1 MNQQQQ
7 EESQATADPADKL
20 VVDVGLSG
28 LLGQLRRKALCQGF
42 DFTLMV
48 VGEAGLG
55 KSTLVN
61 SMFFTDL
68 MRRDVGQVTERTEK
82 TVRVETQQVR
92 LEEGGVKLNLTVV
105 DTPGFGDLLDNT
117 DCWVSII
124 NYLETQFNKFLEAE
138 SRVSRVA
145 GPDSRVDACLYF
157 IAPTGHGLRQVDLE
171 FLRKLHDKVGLQVF

>member
-1 MNQQQQ
+1 
-7 EESQATADPADKL
+7 
-20 VVDVGLSG
+20 
-28 LLGQLRRKALCQGF
+28 
-42 DFTLMV
+42 
-48 VGEAGLG
+48 
-55 KSTLVN
+55 
-61 SMFFTDL
+61 MFFTDL
-68 MRRDVGQVTERTEK
+68 MRRDVGELTEK

-157 IAPTGHGLRQVDLE
+157 IAPNGHGLRQVDLE